1 MMKFLR
7 TQMKWIMAVIV
18 VAFLLSTFLMYEGR
32 GTRRTPSRNPD
43 GTMADYEVAQINGRS
58 LMRSELEQRLRNYLS
73 TYSTRSMTSIDMP
86 AIYRSVLDQAIL
98 ESQLTKEVQE
108 KGITVSDAEADQAMK
123 NYADTYFPTR
133 EAFYQVLAN
142 SGLKPEDYK
151 KSLARQMAADRLMR
165 EAIGDVTVSGD
176 RAVEYYETMK
186 AILFSRPEGF
196 MIHMADF
203 NNSADAENFR
213 AKIADGGSWDVVVS
227 NDTASMDIIN
237 ITRTPVM
244 LPSSALTTGTLG
256 VLASLDIGTVSPVF
270 EISSGDYAVAM
281 KASHVEAG
289 STPYDEVSGDIKM
302 LLTQQEERNRLSAYE
317 ESLRQK
323 ASVVINDEEL
333 FASPVTSKD
342 NEQSGDVLPIMIVE
356 ETSED
361 EEPEEAEEVSD
372 DEEAEEPEEVS
383 EDEAEEVPA
392 TVEVVSEE
400 KTEETPATVE
410 VVSEEKTEEAP
421 APVEVIEDKTEET
434 PAPVEASED
443 KTEEA
448 PAPIEVSEDKPE
460 ETPAP
465 VEVSEDKPEETP
477 APVEVV
483 SEEKVDEDPVPAEIS
498 EDKPEQTPVT
508 VKEVREDKTE
518 EVPAPVEVN
527 EEKTEEAPAPVETLS
542 EDETATVS
550 QDISSEDTQQ

>member
-7 TQMKWIMAVIV
+7 TQMKWIMAIIV

-165 EAIGDVTVSGD
+165 EAIGDVTVSED
-176 RAVEYYETMK
+176 KAVEYYETMK
-186 AILFSRPEGF
+186 GILFSRPEGF

-203 NNSADAENFR
+203 NNSADAEKFR
-213 AKIADGGSWDVVVS
+213 AMISDGGSWDVVVS
-227 NDTASMDIIN
+227 NDTASMDVIN
-237 ITRTPVM
+237 ITKTPVM

-323 ASVVINDEEL
+323 ANVVINDEEL
-333 FASPVTSKD
+333 FASPAVSQD
-342 NEQSGDVLPIMIVE
+342 NAQSGDVLPIMIVE
-356 ETSED
+356 ETS
-361 EEPEEAEEVSD
+361 D
-372 DEEAEEPEEVS
+372 DEE
-383 EDEAEEVPA
+383 
-392 TVEVVSEE
+392 
-400 KTEETPATVE
+400 
-410 VVSEEKTEEAP
+410 
-421 APVEVIEDKTEET
+421 
-434 PAPVEASED
+434 
-443 KTEEA
+443 
-448 PAPIEVSEDKPE
+448 
-460 ETPAP
+460 
-465 VEVSEDKPEETP
+465 PEETP

-483 SEEKVDEDPVPAEIS
+483 SEEKTEETPAPVEVVSEEKAEEAPASVEVVS

-508 VKEVREDKTE
+508 VEEVVEEKPEEAPVPVDVVSEDKPEQTPVTVE
-518 EVPAPVEVN
+518 EKPEETPAPVEIVV
-527 EEKTEEAPAPVETLS
+527 EEKTEEAPAPVETVS
-542 EDETATVS
+542 EDAIEVTAVS
-550 QDISSEDTQQ
+550 QDISDDIQK